1 MQLLQILARFEQADN
16 LSEEQRNRRDRL
28 IGYFR
33 GTPHDIALIGAPF
46 LVARATNPTGLIDPS
61 SPQISTN
68 ADYEQF
74 IEDISWANAA
84 PQTFATPPVTDPG
97 EAVWEDYQTRPAHYQ
112 TLWSALRQVES
123 NESGQSALPEETIA
137 KIRALRLDQSLLTE
151 LYLRGY
157 QSFGAKFALVQ
168 KKVIL
173 GDEMGLG
180 KTVQA
185 IAAAAHIVAQVD
197 TAEDARILVVVP
209 ASLIVN
215 WRREFGKF
223 STIPVHVAHGELKE
237 SALST
242 WTAKGGVLI
251 VTYEGARSL
260 PIPAPTIVIIDEAHF
275 IKNPAAQRSQAVKA
289 LIEKSEYALLMTG
302 TPLENRLSEFRQLVT
317 YIQPDLL
324 THKDNLRPQQFKNAI
339 APAYLRR
346 NQTDVLDELPTK
358 IETDEWIDLT
368 EQDLAEYKHAVAE
381 GNWMSAR
388 RAAMVAQRPLCAK
401 VERIIELADEAA
413 TEGKNILIF
422 SYFRDVLDRLHLEFG
437 QRSVGIINGDVAPIK
452 RQELVDA
459 LGTNGQDVLL
469 AQIGA
474 GGVGLNIQKASVVML
489 TEVQVKP
496 ALEDQAIARAHR
508 MGQTK
513 PVSVY
518 RLLGDETIDERLLEI
533 NAQKRKLFDEYA
545 REAASA
551 DVHDAVDVSEA
562 QLAKDILAAER
573 VRLGLDSAEPLE
585 TADIAEKVAD
595 SE

>member
-1 MQLLQILARFEQADN
+1 M
-16 LSEEQRNRRDRL
+16 
-28 IGYFR
+28 
-33 GTPHDIALIGAPF
+33 
-46 LVARATNPTGLIDPS
+46 ARATNPTGLIDPS

-123 NESGQSALPEETIA
+123 NESGQFALPEETIA

-185 IAAAAHIVAQVD
+185 IAAAAHIVAQAD

-260 PIPAPTIVIIDEAHF
+260 PIPAPTIALIDEAHF

-551 DVHDAVDVSEA
+551 DIHDAVDVSEA

-585 TADIAEKVAD
+585 AADIAEKVAD

>member
-1 MQLLQILARFEQADN
+1 M
-16 LSEEQRNRRDRL
+16 
-28 IGYFR
+28 
-33 GTPHDIALIGAPF
+33 
-46 LVARATNPTGLIDPS
+46 ARATNPTGLIDPS